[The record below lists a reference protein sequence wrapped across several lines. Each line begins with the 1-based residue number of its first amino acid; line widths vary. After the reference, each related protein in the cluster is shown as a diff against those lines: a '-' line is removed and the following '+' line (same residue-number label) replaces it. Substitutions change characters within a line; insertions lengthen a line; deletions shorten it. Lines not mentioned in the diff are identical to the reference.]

1 MLAKP
6 DQLQKLPIEEVIK
19 ELGLPDS
26 AKLLGYAIHRP
37 DTDEYVALAIEN
49 EYESRWGWSKD
60 PKFAAL
66 YEDYPDAYAIARLYT
81 KAPVIIG
88 LMFDTDTMIYFQTIN
103 L

>member
-6 DQLQKLPIEEVIK
+6 NQLQQLTIEEVIK
-19 ELGLPDS
+19 ELGLPES
-26 AKLLGYAIHRP
+26 AKFLGYAIHRP

-49 EYESRWGWSKD
+49 EYESRWAWSKVV
-60 PKFAAL
+60 KFAAL

-88 LMFDTDTMIYFQTIN
+88 VIFDTETMIYFRT
-103 L
+103 LTS